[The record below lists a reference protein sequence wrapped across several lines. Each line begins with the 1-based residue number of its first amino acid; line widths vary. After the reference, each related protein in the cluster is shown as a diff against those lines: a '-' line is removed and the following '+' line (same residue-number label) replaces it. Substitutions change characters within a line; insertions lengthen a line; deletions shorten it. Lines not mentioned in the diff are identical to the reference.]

1 MFALTWWDLT
11 YALFWAGAEGPNPT
25 FWLDAT
31 FVGVIFVPTFV
42 FTFAVQITQ
51 LSHWITRTSLV
62 ALFIEPFVMLAAL
75 LTDHWHGLFFSASRD
90 PSAGMILVGGPFF
103 WANLIYSYV
112 LVLIACILLVQ
123 KYSQSSGLYRKQ
135 LGTILAGVGI
145 PWLNSILFMLR
156 LSPFPNAD
164 NTPFSFTI
172 AGIAFAYA
180 LWRHRLLDVMPIA
193 RHVLIENMSDGVVV
207 LDAQNR
213 LVDINPAARN
223 LINVP
228 AKPIIG
234 ESVETVFNSWSE
246 IVKTYLDIQETHAEI
261 ALGGPA
267 FQYLDLQISPL
278 IDQRKLLIGRLIV
291 WRDITK
297 YKQIQHELHKLATK
311 DMLTQVFNRYH
322 FIELAN
328 KEINRASRNTHGLTV
343 VLMDIDYFKKIN
355 DTFGHLTGDQVLR
368 TFAERCKSNIREMDI
383 FARFGGEEFVLLLP
397 ESDEKQAFE
406 CAERLREKLR
416 SPLLL
421 NPEITVTAS
430 FGLSEWQ
437 GEEDSL
443 ESVLRRADQALYMAK
458 EAGRD
463 CVMIWNPALK
473 VKPLPPQ
480 QAQITVS
487 THAE

>member
-11 YALFWAGAEGPNPT
+11 YALFWAGAKGPHPS

-31 FVGVIFVPTFV
+31 FVGVVFVPTFV
-42 FTFAVQITQ
+42 FTFVVQITQ
-51 LSHWITRTSLV
+51 LSRWITRISLF
-62 ALFIEPFVMLAAL
+62 ALLIEPFVMLAAL
-75 LTDHWHGLFFSASRD
+75 LTDPWHGLFFLASRD
-90 PSAGMILVGGPFF
+90 ATAGMVLVGGPFF
-103 WANLIYSYV
+103 GANLIYSYV
-112 LVLIACILLVQ
+112 LVFIACILLVQ

-145 PWLNSILFMLR
+145 PWLNSILFIIG

-172 AGIAFAYA
+172 AGMAFAYA

-223 LINVP
+223 LISTP
-228 AKPIIG
+228 AKPVIG
-234 ESVETVFNSWSE
+234 ESVESVFKNWSE
-246 IVKTYLDIQETHAEI
+246 IVQTYLDVRETHAEI

-297 YKQIQHELHKLATK
+297 HKQIQHELHKLATK
-311 DMLTQVFNRYH
+311 DMLTQAFNRYH

-328 KEINRASRNTHGLTV
+328 KEISRVSRNPHGLSII
-343 VLMDIDYFKKIN
+343 LMDIDYFKKIN

-368 TFAERCKSNIREMDI
+368 TFVERCKNSIREMDV

-397 ESDEKQAFE
+397 DSDEKQAFE

-416 SPLLL
+416 SPLLS
-421 NPEITVTAS
+421 NPQITVTTS

-437 GEEDSL
+437 GEDDTL

-463 CVMIWNPALK
+463 CVMIWNAALE
-473 VKPLPPQ
+473 VKSLPPHQ
-480 QAQITVS
+480 TEISVEPKLQ
-487 THAE
+487 